1 MAIVSRQLMA
11 LFSTSSLAVM
21 GVNAQDMASV
31 EQVAQGY
38 NTQIAQ
44 ARTLTKSYASALQ
57 NTLKPAL
64 KSSGP
69 AGALK
74 ACNVSVP
81 SITKAVNNQSKWQV
95 SRTSLKPR
103 SQANMPSDWEKSVL
117 LHFESQKQ
125 QGVNPK
131 ALEASA
137 IIERGNKRYLRYMK
151 AIPTAQKPCLTCH
164 GTNIKPQ
171 LLQQIRLLYP
181 QDKAIGF
188 NAGDLRGAF
197 SLTLP
202 FLE

>member
-1 MAIVSRQLMA
+1 MSRQLMA
-11 LFSTSSLAVM
+11 LIITCSVTVFSVY
-21 GVNAQDMASV
+21 AQDMASV
-31 EQVAQGY
+31 EQVGQAY
-38 NTQIAQ
+38 NSQIAQ
-44 ARTLTKSYASALQ
+44 ARILTKSYASALH

-81 SITKAVNNQSKWQV
+81 SITHMVNNQSEWQV

-103 SQANMPSDWEKSVL
+103 NQANMPSEWEKSVL
-117 LHFESQKQ
+117 LQFESQKQ

-137 IIERGNKRYLRYMK
+137 IIERGDKRYLRYMK
-151 AIPTAQKPCLTCH
+151 AIPTAQKPCLACH
-164 GTNIKPQ
+164 GSNIKPQ

-202 FLE
+202 LLE